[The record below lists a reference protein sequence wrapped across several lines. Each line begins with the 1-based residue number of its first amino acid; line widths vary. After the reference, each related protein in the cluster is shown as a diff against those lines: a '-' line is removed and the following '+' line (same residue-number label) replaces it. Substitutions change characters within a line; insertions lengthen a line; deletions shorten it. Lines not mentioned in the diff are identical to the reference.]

1 MKTIELNYTPSVA
14 VEYVRNWIAVLD
26 KSKNATIEQKA
37 IVADLLTLAMLAEKV
52 LAPQEKKTNET
63 KKQVSWRRNLNLKR
77 SYAIALK
84 LIASTS

>member
-52 LAPQEKKTNET
+52 LAPQEKKTNE
-63 KKQVSWRRNLNLKR
+63 N
-77 SYAIALK
+77 
-84 LIASTS
+84 